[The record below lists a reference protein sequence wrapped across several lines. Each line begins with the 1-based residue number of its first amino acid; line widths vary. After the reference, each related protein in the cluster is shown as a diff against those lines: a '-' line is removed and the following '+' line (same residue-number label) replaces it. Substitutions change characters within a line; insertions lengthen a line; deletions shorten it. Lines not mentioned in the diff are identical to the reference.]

1 MSNKIVIGIDPDVE
15 KSGCCVIYPN
25 KEMKLYT
32 LSFPLLLEKILNI
45 FSLNEVIV
53 IVEAGWLNSKSDFS
67 LNEGKVKYINGEKY
81 VKYLD
86 ALIASKKAKDTG
98 SNHAVGRLLI
108 DMLQYHKVEVKE
120 MKPLSKS
127 RWSGNKCSREEL
139 NNVLERNG
147 YATFKQ
153 NNQEQRDA
161 TLIALSYLGTM

>member
-25 KEMKLYT
+25 KEMQLYT
-32 LSFPLLLEKILNI
+32 LQFPLLLEKILNI

-67 LNEGKVKYINGEKY
+67 LFAGGRKMIPISE
-81 VKYLD
+81 
-86 ALIASKKAKDTG
+86 ALIATKKAKNTG

-108 DMLQYHKVEVKE
+108 EMLQYHKVEVKE

-139 NNVLERNG
+139 NSVLERNG
-147 YATFKQ
+147 YSTFTQ